1 MSQLLEYRQKLI
13 ERLKQAA
20 EEFSVACQEAS
31 DVFAPVPQ
39 SDWNTHQIAAHVEN
53 VQSQVYAARTRQTVE
68 EDNPLFQNFD
78 ADTWMAEY
86 YDKSKSLN
94 QMLVGFNEQVVAFA
108 GWLHELPREAWT
120 RESHHVTLGS
130 GFTTQTWVERGLA
143 HIEEHLA
150 TVRKA

>member
-1 MSQLLEYRQKLI
+1 MSQLLEYREKLI
-13 ERLKQAA
+13 ERLKQSA
-20 EEFSVACQEAS
+20 EEFSIACQEAP
-31 DVFAPVPQ
+31 DAFAPLPQ
-39 SDWNTHQIAAHVEN
+39 SDWNIHQIVTHVTN
-53 VQSQVYAARTRQTVE
+53 VQAQVYGARARQTVE
-68 EDNPLFQNFD
+68 VNNPLFQNFD
-78 ADTWMAEY
+78 ADAWMAEH

-94 QMLVGFNEQVVAFA
+94 QMLVGFKEQVAAFT

-143 HIEEHLA
+143 HIEEHLT